1 MVPGG
6 SGVHEKKQAQLAA
19 IITKLN
25 DLVSGELSDN
35 DKVTYGR
42 SLIRGRLRQSP
53 TLRQQAAANSK
64 EPFGNSPLS
73 ARSY

>member
-1 MVPGG
+1 MPLQHKGFG
-6 SGVHEKKQAQLAA
+6 FFRSP
-19 IITKLN
+19 

-42 SLIRGRLRQSP
+42 SLICGRLRQSP

-64 EPFGNSPLS
+64 EPFANSPLS